1 MKLSLVVT
9 LLFFMG
15 GSLFGQLKTPS
26 PSPFSKV
33 TQVVGVTDVT
43 IEYSRPG
50 IKDRQIFGSLVPYGE
65 VWRTGANSV
74 TKLSVSTDV
83 RLEGKLIPAGEYSIY
98 TIPGEKEWKIMINK
112 KAEGGPDYDAAE
124 DVATFKV
131 KPVTRPIDVER
142 FTIEIADMTDNS
154 AVIYLKWVRTYVPI
168 KMEMDTDKYVEQYIE
183 DFEDS
188 DNNKDAGSWNRVAN
202 YQFAKG
208 RVDDALEAVDKSL
221 ELGDAPYWVLGLKA
235 RILAEK
241 KDFAEAV
248 IFAKKALVA
257 AQKAGSAQNEKMY
270 GDLIT
275 EWEKK

>member
-1 MKLSLVVT
+1 
-9 LLFFMG
+9 
-15 GSLFGQLKTPS
+15 
-26 PSPFSKV
+26 
-33 TQVVGVTDVT
+33 
-43 IEYSRPG
+43 
-50 IKDRQIFGSLVPYGE
+50 
-65 VWRTGANSV
+65 
-74 TKLSVSTDV
+74 
-83 RLEGKLIPAGEYSIY
+83 
-98 TIPGEKEWKIMINK
+98 MINK